1 MSVDGATLA
10 FEWRLTGLA
19 GRRLHTRLNI
29 AMPSCDG
36 YSGRYVLEDGSIP
49 CGFGQPLSLA
59 TAARLTLEDGAIG
72 AGVRVA
78 CAPPAAIACAP
89 YHTVSLSEAGFEKIM
104 QAAVVDLAFDVGTN
118 DATVRVELGVV
129 A

>member
-1 MSVDGATLA
+1 MAADYIDSYYRRSLVDDTRYPA
-10 FEWRLTGLA
+10 LA
-19 GRRLHTRLNI
+19 G
-29 AMPSCDG
+29 
-36 YSGRYVLEDGSIP
+36 
-49 CGFGQPLSLA
+49 
-59 TAARLTLEDGAIG
+59 AARLTLEDGAIG

-78 CAPPAAIACAP
+78 CVPPAAVACAP

-104 QAAVVDLAFDVGTN
+104 QAAVVDLAFDVGAD